1 MKGQNHVPA
10 EASITTGES
19 FDVAVIGGGH
29 NGLVCAFYLARAGK
43 KVCVLE
49 RREIVGGAAITE
61 EFHPGFRNSVASYAV
76 SLLSPEIIRE
86 MDLARHGLKIIIRP
100 MAYFAPTPDGRHL
113 LLGRDADEN
122 RATLARLSKRDAA
135 AYDAYHERLDALVD
149 LLRKMLGKTPPNV
162 GGGVRDILTAAGLAN
177 DMRKLGLEGQ
187 RDLVDF
193 FGKSAGEILDQ
204 WFESE
209 ILKGV
214 LGFDAITG
222 FYGSP
227 YTPGSAYVLLHH
239 VFGEANGVKGAW
251 GHAIGGMGA
260 ITQAMAAACRE
271 AGADIRVSS
280 PVKEVI
286 LKAGRAAGVVLADG
300 GVVNARAV
308 ASNIHPRLLFGGLVP
323 NDALPDAFVERLKG
337 WRSGSGVFRMNVALS
352 ELPNF
357 AALPSHGVARH
368 HSASILISPSLDYI
382 DAAYTDARRYGWSRA
397 PAIEM
402 HIPSVY
408 DETLAPKGA
417 HVANLFCQ
425 YFAPQLPDG
434 KSWDDAREAAAD
446 AIIDTV
452 TSYAPNFRSS
462 IITRMALSPLD
473 LERKLALV
481 GGDIFHGQL
490 GLDQLFSAR
499 PMLGHADYRSP
510 IEGLFMCG
518 SSTHPGGGVTG
529 WPGHNAAREILRDFS
544 KLKAP
549 EMS

>member
-1 MKGQNHVPA
+1 MATQSYDIV
-10 EASITTGES
+10 
-19 FDVAVIGGGH
+19 VIGGGH
-29 NGLVCAFYLARAGK
+29 NGLVCAYYLARAGK

-49 RREIVGGAAITE
+49 RREIVGGAAVTE

-76 SLLSPEIIRE
+76 SLLSPKVIAE

-100 MAYFAPTPDGRHL
+100 MAYFAPARDGRYL
-113 LLGRDADEN
+113 LLSRDADEN
-122 RATLARLSKRDAA
+122 RAILEGFSKRDAA
-135 AYDAYHERLDALVD
+135 CYDAYHERLERLVD
-149 LLRKMLGKTPPNV
+149 LLRKMLGLTPPNA
-162 GGGVRDILTAAGLAN
+162 GGGIRDILAAAGLGN
-177 DMRKLGLEGQ
+177 EVRKLGLEGQ

-204 WFESE
+204 WFETDL
-209 ILKGV
+209 LKGL

-260 ITQAMAAACRE
+260 ITEAMAKACKV
-271 AGADIRVSS
+271 AGVDIRLSA

-286 LKAGRAAGVVLADG
+286 LKSGRAAGVVLGDG
-300 GVVNARAV
+300 AQIAARAV
-308 ASNIHPRLLFGGLVP
+308 ASNIHPQLLFGGLVP
-323 NDALPDAFVERLKG
+323 NDALPAEFVERLKG

-352 ELPNF
+352 EPPNF
-357 AALPSHGVARH
+357 AALPSSGVARH
-368 HSASILISPSLDYI
+368 HSASVLISPSLDYI
-382 DAAYTDARRYGWSRA
+382 DAAFTDARRLGWSRA

-402 HIPSVY
+402 HMPSAY

-425 YFAPQLPDG
+425 YFAPQLPAG
-434 KSWDDAREAAAD
+434 RSWDDARDAAAD
-446 AIIDTV
+446 AIIDTI
-452 TSYAPNFRSS
+452 TDYAPNFRAS
-462 IITRMALSPLD
+462 IVGRMALSPLD

-490 GLDQLFSAR
+490 GIDQLFSAR
-499 PMLGHADYRSP
+499 PMLGHADYRCP
-510 IEGLFMCG
+510 IKGLFMCG

-529 WPGHNAAREILRDFS
+529 WPGHNAAREILRDFA
-544 KLKAP
+544 KLRPLEAP
-549 EMS
+549 

>member
-1 MKGQNHVPA
+1 MAK
-10 EASITTGES
+10 EIY
-19 FDVAVIGGGH
+19 DVIVIGGGH
-29 NGLVCAFYLARAGK
+29 NGLVCAYYLARAGK

-76 SLLSPEIIRE
+76 SLLSPKVIDE
-86 MDLARHGLKIIIRP
+86 MDLARYGLKIVIRP

-113 LLGRDADEN
+113 LLGRDAAEN
-122 RATLARLSKRDAA
+122 DAA
-135 AYDAYHERLDALVD
+135 IARHAPKDVAAYHAYHERLDRLVD
-149 LLRKMLGKTPPNV
+149 LLRKMLGVTPPNV
-162 GGGVRDILTAAGLAN
+162 GGGIRDIMAAMGLAN

-187 RDLVDF
+187 RDLIDF
-193 FGKSAGEILDQ
+193 FGKSAGEILDH

-209 ILKGV
+209 LLKGM

-260 ITQAMAAACRE
+260 ITQAMARACAK
-271 AGADIRVSS
+271 AGVDIRLNA
-280 PVKEVI
+280 PAMEVI
-286 LKAGRAAGVVLADG
+286 LKAGSAQGVVTENGDTYF
-300 GVVNARAV
+300 ARAV
-308 ASNIHPRLLFGGLVP
+308 ASNIHPQLLYGKLIS
-323 NDALPDAFVERLKG
+323 NEALPGDFVDRLKS
-337 WRSGSGVFRMNVALS
+337 WRSGSAVFRMNLALS

-357 AALPSHGVARH
+357 TALPGMGRQ
-368 HSASILISPSLDYI
+368 HSASILIAPSLDYI
-382 DAAYTDARRYGWSRA
+382 DTGFTDARRLGWSRA

-402 HIPSVY
+402 HFPSVY

-425 YFAPQLPDG
+425 YFAPKLPDR
-434 KSWDDAREAAAD
+434 KNWDDAHDAAAD

-452 TSYAPNFRSS
+452 TAYAPNFRSA
-462 IITRMALSPLD
+462 IIGRMALSPLD

-490 GLDQLFSAR
+490 GIDQLFSAR
-499 PMLGHADYRSP
+499 PMLGHADYRGP
-510 IEGLFMCG
+510 IKGLFMCG

-529 WPGHNAAREILRDFS
+529 WPGHNAAREILKDFS
-544 KLKAP
+544 RLKSP
-549 EMS
+549 EAA

>member
-1 MKGQNHVPA
+1 MRRSSFLPWRPVIATGQ
-10 EASITTGES
+10 SY
-19 FDVAVIGGGH
+19 DVAVIGGGH

-76 SLLSPEIIRE
+76 SLLSPKVIAE
-86 MDLARHGLKIIIRP
+86 MDLARHGLKVVIRP
-100 MAYFAPTPDGRHL
+100 MAYFAPTPDGRHM
-113 LLGRDADEN
+113 LLGRDAAEN
-122 RATLARLSKRDAA
+122 DAEIARHSRKDVA
-135 AYDAYHERLDALVD
+135 AYHAYHDRLDRLVD
-149 LLRKMLGKTPPNV
+149 LLRKMLPVTPPNV
-162 GGGVRDILTAAGLAN
+162 GGGIRDMIAAAGLGN
-177 DMRKLGLEGQ
+177 DVRKLGLEGQ

-204 WFESE
+204 WFENE
-209 ILKGV
+209 LLKGM

-260 ITQAMAAACRE
+260 ITQAMAKACAE
-271 AGADIRVSS
+271 AGVDIRVNA

-286 LKAGRAAGVVLADG
+286 LKSGRAQGVVLGDG
-300 GVVNARAV
+300 TTIAARAV
-308 ASNIHPRLLFGGLVP
+308 ASNIHPNLLYGGLVP
-323 NDALPDAFVERLKG
+323 NDALPADFVERLNG
-337 WRSGSGVFRMNVALS
+337 WRSGSAVFRMNVALS
-352 ELPNF
+352 ELPSF
-357 AALPSHGVARH
+357 TALPSTAPARH
-368 HSASILISPSLDYI
+368 HSASVLIAPSLDYI
-382 DAAYTDARRYGWSRA
+382 DAGFTDARRLGWSRA

-402 HIPSVY
+402 HFPSVY

-425 YFAPQLPDG
+425 YFAPDLPGG
-434 KSWDDAREAAAD
+434 KSWDEARDAAAD

-452 TSYAPNFRSS
+452 TAYAPNFRSA
-462 IITRMALSPLD
+462 IVGRMALSPLD

-490 GLDQLFSAR
+490 GIDQLFSAR
-499 PMLGHADYRSP
+499 PMLGHADYRAP
-510 IEGLFMCG
+510 IKGLFMCG
-518 SSTHPGGGVTG
+518 SATHPGGGVTG

-544 KLKAP
+544 KLKSP
-549 EMS
+549 EAA

>member
-1 MKGQNHVPA
+1 MAK
-10 EASITTGES
+10 EIY
-19 FDVAVIGGGH
+19 DVIVIGGGH
-29 NGLVCAFYLARAGK
+29 NGLVCAYYLARAGK

-49 RREIVGGAAITE
+49 RREIVGGACVTE

-76 SLLSPEIIRE
+76 SLLSPKVIAE
-86 MDLARHGLKIIIRP
+86 MDLARHGLKVVIRP
-100 MAYFAPTPDGRHL
+100 MAYFAPTADGSHL
-113 LLGRDADEN
+113 LL
-122 RATLARLSKRDAA
+122 SRDAA
-135 AYDAYHERLDALVD
+135 ENDAAIARHSPKDVAAYHAYHERLDRLVD
-149 LLRKMLGKTPPNV
+149 LLRKMLGVTPPNV
-162 GGGVRDILTAAGLAN
+162 GGGIRDIIAAMGLGN
-177 DMRKLGLEGQ
+177 DVRKLGLEGQ
-187 RDLVDF
+187 RDLIDF
-193 FGKSAGEILDQ
+193 FGKSAGEILDH
-204 WFESE
+204 WFDSE
-209 ILKGV
+209 LLKGM

-260 ITQAMAAACRE
+260 ITQAMAKACAE
-271 AGADIRVSS
+271 AGVDIRLNA

-286 LKAGRAAGVVLADG
+286 LKSGRAQGVVTENGDAYY
-300 GVVNARAV
+300 ARAI
-308 ASNIHPRLLFGGLVP
+308 ASNIHPQLLYGKLIA
-323 NDALPDAFVERLKG
+323 NDALPDEFVERLRG
-337 WRSGSGVFRMNVALS
+337 WRSGSAVFRMNLALS

-357 AALPSHGVARH
+357 TALPGIGRQ
-368 HSASILISPSLDYI
+368 HSASVLIAPSLDYI
-382 DAAYTDARRYGWSRA
+382 DTGFTDARRLGWSRA

-402 HIPSVY
+402 HFPSVY

-425 YFAPQLPDG
+425 YFAPQLPVG
-434 KSWDDAREAAAD
+434 KSWDAARDAAAD

-452 TSYAPNFRSS
+452 TAYAPNFRST
-462 IITRMALSPLD
+462 IIGRMALSPLD

-490 GLDQLFSAR
+490 GIDQLFSAR
-499 PMLGHADYRSP
+499 PMLGHADYRGP
-510 IEGLFMCG
+510 IKGLFMCG

-544 KLKAP
+544 TLKAT
-549 EMS
+549 EAA

>member
-1 MKGQNHVPA
+1 MSARQ
-10 EASITTGES
+10 S
-19 FDVAVIGGGH
+19 FDVVIIGGGH
-29 NGLVCAFYLARAGK
+29 NGLVCAFYLSLAGK
-43 KVCVLE
+43 NVCVLE
-49 RREIVGGAAITE
+49 RREIVGGAAVTE

-76 SLLSPEIIRE
+76 SLLSAKIIAD

-113 LLGRDADEN
+113 LLGRDAAEN
-122 RATLARLSKRDAA
+122 RAVLERLSVKDAEAYAAYHARLDR
-135 AYDAYHERLDALVD
+135 LVD
-149 LLRKMLGKTPPNV
+149 LLRKMLPVAPPNV
-162 GGGVRDILTAAGLAN
+162 GGGVRDMIAAAGLAN

-204 WFESE
+204 WFESDL
-209 ILKGV
+209 LKGV

-239 VFGEANGVKGAW
+239 VFGETNGVRGAW

-260 ITQAMAAACRE
+260 ITQAMASACRE
-271 AGADIRVSS
+271 AGAIIRTGASVR
-280 PVKEVI
+280 EVI
-286 LKAGRAAGVVLADG
+286 LKNGRAAGVALENG
-300 GVVNARAV
+300 TSISARAV
-308 ASNIHPRLLFGGLVP
+308 ASSIHPKLLFGPLIP
-323 NDALPDAFVERLKG
+323 EAALPSEFVGRLKG
-337 WRSGSGVFRMNVALS
+337 WRSGSAVFRMNVALS
-352 ELPNF
+352 EAPDF
-357 AALPSHGVARH
+357 SALPSSGAARH
-368 HSASILISPSLDYI
+368 HAASILIAPSLDYI
-382 DAAYTDARRYGWSRA
+382 DAAFTDARRFGWSRA

-408 DETLAPKGA
+408 DDSLAPRGA
-417 HVANLFCQ
+417 HVASLFCQ
-425 YFAPQLPDG
+425 YFAPSLPAG
-434 KSWDDAREAAAD
+434 RSWDDEREKAAD
-446 AIIDTV
+446 HVIDTV
-452 TSYAPNFRSS
+452 TAYAPNFRTS
-462 IITRMALSPLD
+462 ILGRMILSPLD

-510 IEGLFMCG
+510 ITGLFMCG

-529 WPGHNAAREILRDFS
+529 WPGHNAAREILRDLPR
-544 KLKAP
+544 LKAP
-549 EMS
+549 EAA

>member
-1 MKGQNHVPA
+1 MA
-10 EASITTGES
+10 TDS
-19 FDVAVIGGGH
+19 FDVIVIGGGH
-29 NGLVCAFYLARAGK
+29 NGLVCAYYLARGGRR
-43 KVCVLE
+43 VCVLE
-49 RREIVGGAAITE
+49 RRGIVGGAAITE

-76 SLLSPEIIRE
+76 SLLSPKIIAE

-113 LLGRDADEN
+113 LLGRDAAEN
-122 RATLARLSKRDAA
+122 RAALERLSARDAA
-135 AYDAYHERLDALVD
+135 RYDAYHARLDRLVD
-149 LLRKMLGKTPPNV
+149 LLRKMLGVTPPNV
-162 GGGVRDILTAAGLAN
+162 GGGLRDIIAAMGLGN
-177 DMRKLGLEGQ
+177 DLRRLGLEGQ

-204 WFESE
+204 WFESPL
-209 ILKGV
+209 LKGM

-271 AGADIRVSS
+271 AGVDIRVNAA
-280 PVKEVI
+280 VKEVI
-286 LKAGRAAGVVLADG
+286 LKSGRAQGVVTENGDALH
-300 GVVNARAV
+300 ARAI
-308 ASNIHPRLLFGGLVP
+308 ASNIHPQVLYGKLIA
-323 NDALPDAFVERLKG
+323 NEALPADFVERLKG
-337 WRSGSGVFRMNVALS
+337 WRSGSAVFRMNLALS

-357 AALPSHGVARH
+357 TALPGAGRH
-368 HSASILISPSLDYI
+368 HSASVLIAPSLEYI
-382 DAAYTDARRYGWSRA
+382 DAGFTDARRLGWSRA

-402 HIPSVY
+402 HFPSVY
-408 DETLAPKGA
+408 DDTLAPKGA

-425 YFAPQLPDG
+425 YFAPNLPGG
-434 KSWDDAREAAAD
+434 KNWDDARDAAAET
-446 AIIDTV
+446 IIDTV
-452 TSYAPNFRSS
+452 AAYAPNFRAS
-462 IITRMALSPLD
+462 IIGRMSLSPLD

-490 GLDQLFSAR
+490 GVDQLFSAR

-510 IEGLFMCG
+510 VKGLYMCG

-529 WPGHNAAREILRDFS
+529 WPGHNAAREILRDFARG
-544 KLKAP
+544 KTPKVA
-549 EMS
+549 

>member
-1 MKGQNHVPA
+1 LNAAK
-10 EASITTGES
+10 EE
-19 FDVAVIGGGH
+19 FDVVVVGGGH
-29 NGLVCAFYLARAGK
+29 NGLVCAWYLARAGRR
-43 KVCVLE
+43 VCVLE
-49 RREIVGGAAITE
+49 RREIVGGACITE

-76 SLLSPEIIRE
+76 SLLSPKIIAE
-86 MDLARHGLKIIIRP
+86 MDLGRHGLKVVIRP

-113 LLGRDADEN
+113 LLGRDAAEN
-122 RATLARLSKRDAA
+122 DAAIAKHSTKDVAAYHAYHARLDR
-135 AYDAYHERLDALVD
+135 LVD
-149 LLRKMLGKTPPNV
+149 LLRKMLGVTAPNV
-162 GGGVRDILTAAGLAN
+162 GGGIRDILAAAGLGN
-177 DMRKLGLEGQ
+177 DVRKLGLEGQ

-193 FGKSAGEILDQ
+193 FGKSAGEILDV
-204 WFESE
+204 WFESPL
-209 ILKGV
+209 LKGM

-260 ITQAMAAACRE
+260 ITEAMAKACAE
-271 AGADIRVSS
+271 AGVDVRTNA

-286 LKAGRAAGVVLADG
+286 VKSGRATGVVLADG
-300 GVVNARAV
+300 TSIAARAV
-308 ASNIHPRLLFGGLVP
+308 ASNIHPQLLFGGLVP
-323 NDALPDAFVERLKG
+323 DDVLPPEFVERIKG

-357 AALPSHGVARH
+357 TALPSSGVARH
-368 HSASILISPSLDYI
+368 HSASVLISPSLDYI
-382 DAAYTDARRYGWSRA
+382 DAAFTDARRLGWSRA

-402 HIPSVY
+402 HFPSVY
-408 DETLAPKGA
+408 DDSLAPKGA

-425 YFAPQLPDG
+425 YFAPGLPDG
-434 KSWDDAREAAAD
+434 RGWDDAREAAAN

-452 TSYAPNFRSS
+452 TAHAPNFRKA
-462 IITRMALSPLD
+462 IVGRMMLSPLD

-490 GLDQLFSAR
+490 GIDQLFSAR

-510 IEGLFMCG
+510 IKGLFMCG

-529 WPGHNAAREILRDFS
+529 WPGHNAAREIARDFPR
-544 KLKAP
+544 LKSPAHA
-549 EMS
+549 